1 MDIVTRHQPESLPER
16 SVRWRQAIG
25 GAAKQAEGG
34 ERFNDVVLPHLQAA
48 YRLARALTGNQSDAQ
63 DVVQDT
69 CVRAFRAVGTYSGGN
84 PRAWLLTIVRRVAY
98 DWLHKNRPAAIVLVE
113 DLPDRDAESFSDAD
127 GATPEGALIVK
138 TEATLLEDAI
148 AALPPLLRET
158 LMLRDVEGLAY
169 REIAAV
175 TGAPIGTVMSRLAR
189 GRGRLIAA
197 LATV

>member
-1 MDIVTRHQPESLPER
+1 MAR
-16 SVRWRQAIG
+16 SDRG
-25 GAAKQAEGG
+25 GAATQAEAS

-48 YRLARALTGNQSDAQ
+48 YRLARSLTGNQSDAQ
-63 DVVQDT
+63 DVVQDA
-69 CVRAFRAVGTYSGGN
+69 CLRAFRGVGTYSGGN

-98 DWLHKNRPAAIVLVE
+98 YWLLKNRPAAVVLV
-113 DLPDRDAESFSDAD
+113 DDFPDREDGSLGVAD
-127 GATPEGALIVK
+127 GATPESALIAK

-175 TGAPIGTVMSRLAR
+175 TGVPIGTVMSRLAR